1 VVYYGSTSEA
11 IQGSL
16 LCYDYKHRL
25 GVVASDTCVK
35 IITKCS
41 INSKNKCE

>member
-1 VVYYGSTSEA
+1 MVYYGSTSEA